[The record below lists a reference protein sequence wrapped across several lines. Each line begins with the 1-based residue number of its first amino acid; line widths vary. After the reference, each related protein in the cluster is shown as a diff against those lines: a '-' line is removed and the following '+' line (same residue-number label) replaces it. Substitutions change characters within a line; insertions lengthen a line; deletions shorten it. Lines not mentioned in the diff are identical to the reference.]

1 MRGSIALALALKA
14 AAVGL
19 SLSMG
24 MAGWLPHTAVFLKT
38 GKGFSGSGTGEAIYH
53 NKVRLDS

>member
-24 MAGWLPHTAVFLKT
+24 MAGWLSAT
-38 GKGFSGSGTGEAIYH
+38 SQGSVPKNWEGLFGLWYGEAIYH
-53 NKVRLDS
+53 NKV